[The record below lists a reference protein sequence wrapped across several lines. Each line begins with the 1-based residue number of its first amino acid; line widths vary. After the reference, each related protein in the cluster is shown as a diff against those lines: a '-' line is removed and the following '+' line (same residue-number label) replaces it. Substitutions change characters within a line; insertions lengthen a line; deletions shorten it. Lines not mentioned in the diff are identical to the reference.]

1 MVLKMKPILAVCHVY
16 YPEMW
21 AELKD
26 CLRSIEGAYDLYVTA
41 PEQNAGLE
49 PDVKAFKADAH
60 FEVVENKGYDVAP
73 FIHVLKQ
80 VDLDKY
86 GLLVK
91 LHTKRDIRKGYA
103 NFRDLDGSLWRDHL
117 LSFIRTKEVF
127 AKYLKAFEDNPLI
140 GMQAN
145 YKLIIHNDFYDNKAR
160 KETRKWLKVRH
171 LPKLKYAFV
180 GGTMFVARAEVFKSI
195 QSLDVKTADF
205 PDPKGEHKSQLAH
218 IFERLL
224 GYTVYK
230 NGFILTDGIA
240 DEKQMERYHRG
251 VFMRHYFI
259 NPIKRFFF
267 QKKVTKSG
275 KVRVKILKIP
285 MPVGLFKGSKK

>member
-1 MVLKMKPILAVCHVY
+1 MTV
-16 YPEMW
+16 
-21 AELKD
+21 
-26 CLRSIEGAYDLYVTA
+26 
-41 PEQNAGLE
+41 PEQNAGLW

-103 NFRDLDGSLWRDHL
+103 NFRDLDGSLWRDH
-117 LSFIRTKEVF
+117 
-127 AKYLKAFEDNPLI
+127 
-140 GMQAN
+140 
-145 YKLIIHNDFYDNKAR
+145 FYDNKAR

-180 GGTMFVARAEVFKSI
+180 GGTMFVARAELFKSI

-230 NGFILTDGIA
+230 NGFILTDGVA
-240 DEKQMERYHRG
+240 DEKQMERYHRS
-251 VFMRHYFI
+251 VFMCHYFI

>member
-127 AKYLKAFEDNPLI
+127 AKYLK
-140 GMQAN
+140 
-145 YKLIIHNDFYDNKAR
+145 
-160 KETRKWLKVRH
+160 
-171 LPKLKYAFV
+171 
-180 GGTMFVARAEVFKSI
+180 GGTMFVARAELFKSI

-230 NGFILTDGIA
+230 NGFILTDGVA